1 MQTMSKVKI
10 PLNVQVQ
17 LQALYTLSLDIYFQR
32 LKVNIFITSKLV
44 GTQPHL
50 NVITGWRRDILQEPW
65 WRVPG
70 TAGVELTTSST
81 IPERISS
88 NKDVL
93 DKILTACVT
102 ELVMSNEARHCR
114 TWRVAGVST
123 GTYTSC
129 DRVIFALRCSKCPNM
144 PARISSINIIRIFAT
159 NKL

>member
-32 LKVNIFITSKLV
+32 LKINIFITLILV
-44 GTQPHL
+44 CTQPHL

-81 IPERISS
+81 IPERIVSIE
-88 NKDVL
+88 DELVV
-93 DKILTACVT
+93 ILTACVT
-102 ELVMSNEARHCR
+102 EVVMSYKVRYCR
-114 TWRVAGVST
+114 RWRVAGVST
-123 GTYTSC
+123 GTYIRETS
-129 DRVIFALRCSKCPNM
+129 VILVKCCSKCPNVFVRTCSM
-144 PARISSINIIRIFAT
+144 SEADPST
-159 NKL
+159 